1 METFPP
7 NSVGGSPPTSPPP
20 LNLDHFSSSR
30 DFTKVALS
38 GSGCQTGVP
47 LIPPPIQAT
56 PPHPFL
62 FFEGGGVSGWP
73 PHPHEGREGG
83 CPPPRLPKISC
94 GFAWDLRRGACFPA
108 GVRQGGWGDPP
119 HRQVAPLHPLFI
131 FWRWGGPPLPPLPIR
146 QFETPLPHPGG
157 QWFVWSE
164 PWPQGRVN
172 FEKNLQG
179 FFEGVIV

>member
-1 METFPP
+1 MEIAMETFPP

-62 FFEGGGVSGWP
+62 FFEGGGY
-73 PHPHEGREGG
+73 
-83 CPPPRLPKISC
+83 
-94 GFAWDLRRGACFPA
+94 
-108 GVRQGGWGDPP
+108 QGDPP
-119 HRQVAPLHPLFI
+119 THLRGGRGGAPPLACQRFPVDLRGIYDGVLVFRQVSD
-131 FWRWGGPPLPPLPIR
+131 RGGG
-146 QFETPLPHPGG
+146 ETPPIGR
-157 QWFVWSE
+157 
-164 PWPQGRVN
+164 WPPSTPS
-172 FEKNLQG
+172 L
-179 FFEGVIV
+179 FFEGGGVHPYPPSPSGSLRPPCRIRAGSGSNGVIV